1 MTRLYPALARFLAIG
16 FPIVPSTVNPIGAPS
31 KSAIAPLPSFSPR
44 SRVPHLRQPSE
55 RRLSCVPRSVFEPHP
70 TVVSSVIQRLQH
82 KGIVDLSGPGL
93 VSRRT
98 VRDLHVADQVDPGGD
113 RRR

>member
-16 FPIVPSTVNPIGAPS
+16 LPMIPTPIKPVVAPS
-31 KSAIAPLPSFSPR
+31 KTSITPLPSFSRR
-44 SRVPHLRQPSE
+44 STVPHLRQPSE
-55 RRLSCVPRSVFEPHP
+55 RRLSCVPRSVFETYP
-70 TVVSSVIQRLQH
+70 TVVFSVIQRLQH